1 MRMAELGIEEK
12 EDEEKWSE
20 EGAGLWV
27 KWLMGT
33 QEKIEWKG
41 QNAKMAL
48 FGLDGTDTDIAKRW
62 LDGE

>member
-1 MRMAELGIEEK
+1 
-12 EDEEKWSE
+12 
-20 EGAGLWV
+20 
-27 KWLMGT
+27 MGT